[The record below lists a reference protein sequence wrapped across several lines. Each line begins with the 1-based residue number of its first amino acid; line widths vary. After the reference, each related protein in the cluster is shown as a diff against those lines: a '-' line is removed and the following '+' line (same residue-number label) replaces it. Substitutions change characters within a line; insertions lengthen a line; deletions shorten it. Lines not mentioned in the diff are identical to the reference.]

1 MIVIDDAEVR
11 RTLSPEL
18 AVDAIREA
26 LAALHD
32 GRLAAPPRVRAE
44 LGDGTLTFTAGRLAG
59 VGYGFRVYDTQPTK
73 DADQATVVFD
83 DHGGHVLVVVTGTW
97 FGDARTGAM
106 GAVRPTLPGRT
117 GPARRRG
124 DQRAGRGR
132 GGRRRGPGDE
142 KRYPGHRG
150 GVGAPGGARDHGRP
164 EGGRAP
170 RVPRRPRHASRCP
183 GHRLT
188 GPTRR
193 VPGPVLPHR
202 YPRARADGV
211 AGRRPGRG
219 GGPAG
224 RPDRDHAVL
233 LGRPRWHRGRRRRH
247 AVRPRGG
254 QRGGCLSTH
263 PASRQLTSSQSTL
276 GPPAAP
282 VAVARTVLPP
292 ALSVAGT
299 DRVCQVSQFAVA
311 GKLTEVAGPP
321 LTLMSIGRAAPLP
334 LANRNASVALPA
346 VVRLADH
353 WMNPPTALT

>member
-83 DHGGHVLVVVTGTW
+83 DHGGHVLGVVTGTW
-97 FGDARTGAM
+97 FGDARTGAIGAVAVDLLAGTDAAPGAGLQPRSRAP

-282 VAVARTVLPP
+282 VA
-292 ALSVAGT
+292 
-299 DRVCQVSQFAVA
+299 
-311 GKLTEVAGPP
+311 GPP

-346 VVRLADH
+346 VVRLTDH